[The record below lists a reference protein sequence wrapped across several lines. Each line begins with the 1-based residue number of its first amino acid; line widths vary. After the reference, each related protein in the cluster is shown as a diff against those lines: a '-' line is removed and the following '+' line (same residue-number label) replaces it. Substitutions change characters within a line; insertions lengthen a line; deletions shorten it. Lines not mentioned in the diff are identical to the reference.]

1 MKKSVIFLGIL
12 LAFFGVLGGGMLSKT
27 IPELEQE
34 ENLELAIYVDDER
47 QSTIPQKE
55 NADNYVFDKAT
66 CFVNGKE
73 DASVTISWDSE
84 AWAPIV
90 KGLTTYKTRCDLYFK
105 KMSFNEAILACNQ
118 NKNAAECF
126 LENASLNSTELA
138 YDETADNNLRYFGAN
153 PNNYVSFNNEL
164 WRIIGVMNNI
174 DNGTGKKESRIKI
187 IRDEPI
193 GNYSWDN
200 KAEGVGSSISF
211 DGSNDWSDSALQI
224 VLNSGAYY
232 NRTIGECPSG
242 SMGETTSCD
251 FTNTGLTEKAKNMI
265 GDAVWNLGGSS
276 TYNDVT
282 ASMFYERE
290 RGTDVYNGRPTEWIG
305 KIGLIYPS
313 DFGYATGGESAEER
327 TLCLSTALVNWTS
340 SNYKYCK
347 NYDWLYDSSNSQWA
361 LTPISNES
369 SRVFLA
375 PSSSLINNPVYNN
388 SFSVSPAL
396 YLSSNVKIS
405 GGDGSS
411 SNPYQIA

>member
-1 MKKSVIFLGIL
+1 
-12 LAFFGVLGGGMLSKT
+12 
-27 IPELEQE
+27 
-34 ENLELAIYVDDER
+34 
-47 QSTIPQKE
+47 
-55 NADNYVFDKAT
+55 
-66 CFVNGKE
+66 
-73 DASVTISWDSE
+73 
-84 AWAPIV
+84 
-90 KGLTTYKTRCDLYFK
+90 
-105 KMSFNEAILACNQ
+105 MSFNEAILACNQ

-242 SMGETTSCD
+242 SMGKTTSCD